1 MHTHNITP
9 DPIVDPYSIKTLAG
23 NFYPSIY
30 ILLLHWFTL
39 KSIRENEGGRGVMRS
54 HLLPYV
60 LNQGGVRVG

>member
-9 DPIVDPYSIKTLAG
+9 DPIVDPYSIKNLAG

-30 ILLLHWFTL
+30 ILLLHWFTF
-39 KSIRENEGGRGVMRS
+39 KSIGENEGGRGVMRS